1 MLFIIQLVKTE
12 IMART
17 VLFFVPQ
24 TVKRVDTQTDCAL
37 ARRDGKEKIVLKVM
51 RSNTFKIY
59 IFRNNL
65 ISLQM

>member
-1 MLFIIQLVKTE
+1 MGILDHAVIILVKTE

-37 ARRDGKEKIVLKVM
+37 ARRDGKEKIVLKNV
-51 RSNTFKIY
+51 
-59 IFRNNL
+59 
-65 ISLQM
+65 

>member
-1 MLFIIQLVKTE
+1 MGCAKEAVRMGILDHAVIILVKTE

-37 ARRDGKEKIVLKVM
+37 ARRDGKEKIVLKNV
-51 RSNTFKIY
+51 
-59 IFRNNL
+59 
-65 ISLQM
+65 